1 MEFTKKNIEQIRDNT
16 TSELTKD
23 VIDYVLNEWDGY
35 DDKRN
40 IVLDVLNN
48 GCQSGFVGHLVYYS
62 QTTAYYEEYKEE
74 INELLYDTMDECG
87 IYVPSELFGDKWD
100 KEDPL
105 ALYQSNQNLLAWFGF
120 EETMRNFAREFEE
133 LEELIKKKLE
143 EKRNEKN

>member
-1 MEFTKKNIEQIRDNT
+1 MEFIKKNIEQIRDNT

-23 VIDYVLNEWDGY
+23 VIDYILNEWDEY
-35 DDKRN
+35 DDKKN
-40 IVLDVLNN
+40 IILDVLNN

-62 QTTAYYEEYKEE
+62 QTTAYYEEHKEE
-74 INELLYDTMDECG
+74 INELLYDTMDVCG

-120 EETMRNFAREFEE
+120 EETMRNFASKFEEFEE
-133 LEELIKKKLE
+133 LI
-143 EKRNEKN
+143 

>member
-23 VIDYVLNEWDGY
+23 VIDYILNEWDEY
-35 DDKRN
+35 DDPKQ
-40 IVLDVLNN
+40 IVIDLLEH
-48 GCQSGFVGHLVYYS
+48 GCQSGMVGHLVYYS

-87 IYVPSELFGDKWD
+87 IYDLSELFGNKWD

-105 ALYQSNQNLLAWFGF
+105 ALEQYNQNLLAWFGF
-120 EETMRNFAREFEE
+120 EETMHNLAREFEE
-133 LEELIKKKLE
+133 LEELI
-143 EKRNEKN
+143 